1 VEALVSDLLL
11 WFDQT
16 ATFLGESDLFKN
28 ILPAIIFLGTVL
40 IGLFIE
46 IIVLRRLYKWT
57 LKTKWQGDE
66 VIVSAL
72 RRRVLLWSTLIG
84 IYWGLYSAPW
94 LPDRNIL
101 NITLQIL
108 VAIFI
113 LSVTQITA
121 RVSAG
126 LLNINSNGEDV
137 RGALSIISN
146 IIRVAIYTIGIL
158 LILQTFSLNITPL
171 FAALGVTG
179 LAVSLALQSTL
190 TDFISGLQIIA
201 ARQVR
206 PGDYVKL
213 EDGSEGYV
221 ADINWRTTRIRELS
235 NNMIVIPNSKIT
247 SSIILNYHEPER
259 PLYITLDV
267 RINYGSDL
275 DLVESVTLDV
285 ANKVLADIP
294 KALVDRK
301 PSFCYTAFGDLG
313 IGFSLSVPVCEYAD
327 QFALKHALIKQLYHR
342 YQEEKIQ
349 IPFFNA
355 PPLG

>member
-1 VEALVSDLLL
+1 VEAFVSDLLL
-11 WFDQT
+11 WFEQT
-16 ATFLGESDLFKN
+16 ATFLDENDLFKN
-28 ILPAIIFLGTVL
+28 ILPAIIFLGAVL

-46 IIVLRRLYKWT
+46 IIILRRLYKWT

-66 VIVSAL
+66 LITSAL

-84 IYWGLYSAPW
+84 FYWGLYSAPW

-101 NITLQIL
+101 NIILQIL
-108 VAIFI
+108 IAIFI
-113 LSVTQITA
+113 FSVTQIIA
-121 RVSAG
+121 RVAGG
-126 LLNINSNGEDV
+126 LLRINSNGEDV
-137 RGALSIISN
+137 KGALSIISN
-146 IIRVAIYTIGIL
+146 IIRAAIYTVGIL

-201 ARQVR
+201 ARQIR
-206 PGDYVKL
+206 PGNYVKL

-259 PLYITLDV
+259 PLYVTLNI

-275 DLVESVTLDV
+275 DLVESITLDV
-285 ANKVLADIP
+285 ANKVLVDVP
-294 KALVDRK
+294 GGLSDRK
-301 PSFCYTAFGDLG
+301 PSFCYTAFEDLG
-313 IGFSLSVPVCEYAD
+313 IAFSLTVPVREYTD
-327 QFALKHALIKQLYHR
+327 QFSLKHELIKQLYQR
-342 YQEEKIQ
+342 YGKEEIQ
-349 IPFFNA
+349 LSPPS